1 MTERGKFI
9 TVEGVDGAGKSTQ
22 FEVIAN
28 ALKEKGI
35 DFVRTREPGGTESAE
50 KIREAVVIFTPAR
63 PVDGKLMKWNT
74 STNATRMSTKEV
86 TTFRLPDAVRAVDRI
101 RIANCHASYL
111 TTNKAEEKS

>member
-1 MTERGKFI
+1 
-9 TVEGVDGAGKSTQ
+9 
-22 FEVIAN
+22 
-28 ALKEKGI
+28 
-35 DFVRTREPGGTESAE
+35 
-50 KIREAVVIFTPAR
+50 
-63 PVDGKLMKWNT
+63 VDGKLMKWNA

>member
-35 DFVRTREPGGTESAE
+35 DFVRTPRAGRYGKRREDP
-50 KIREAVVIFTPAR
+50 
-63 PVDGKLMKWNT
+63 
-74 STNATRMSTKEV
+74 
-86 TTFRLPDAVRAVDRI
+86 RASV
-101 RIANCHASYL
+101 
-111 TTNKAEEKS
+111 K

>member
-1 MTERGKFI
+1 MSHKIIFPEGIELIEYLNRGYAICNECGALMER
-9 TVEGVDGAGKSTQ
+9 
-22 FEVIAN
+22 
-28 ALKEKGI
+28 
-35 DFVRTREPGGTESAE
+35 REDPRGGCDIYTC
-50 KIREAVVIFTPAR
+50 R

>member
-1 MTERGKFI
+1 MSHKIIFPEGIELIEYLNRGYAICNECGALMER
-9 TVEGVDGAGKSTQ
+9 
-22 FEVIAN
+22 
-28 ALKEKGI
+28 
-35 DFVRTREPGGTESAE
+35 REDPRGGCDIYTS
-50 KIREAVVIFTPAR
+50 AR

>member
-1 MTERGKFI
+1 MSHKIIFPEGIELIEYLNRGYAICNECGALMER
-9 TVEGVDGAGKSTQ
+9 
-22 FEVIAN
+22 
-28 ALKEKGI
+28 
-35 DFVRTREPGGTESAE
+35 REDPRGGCDIYACPSC
-50 KIREAVVIFTPAR
+50 
-63 PVDGKLMKWNT
+63 GWGLMEWNT